1 MSFNIC
7 RGTLGRLAMF
17 AAIQRATRRAV
28 YSFAEPVL
36 GVFFGARVARQPM
49 TTNAIRTATKIPNCS
64 MSTMLILRRP
74 EWGGIKSCAGSLADL
89 QSLVAPTGRIWR
101 PRRCQSGFLLD
112 LACGDSASGPVS
124 YDQRGA
130 NNVQG
135 NSLSHGCDVRAF
147 IASACCRQEWR
158 WRWSKR
164 FLSYIDQSG
173 LDAQRRDRCRPA
185 RRRVS
190 QGGNLVIRQL
200 GDVGCDAPCLF
211 GRRVRREVADIEHR
225 PHLRPVHRV

>member
-130 NNVQG
+130 NNLFLMAVMFG
-135 NSLSHGCDVRAF
+135 LSSPALAAGKSGGGGGQS
-147 IASACCRQEWR
+147 AS
-158 WRWSKR
+158 SHT
-164 FLSYIDQSG
+164 STS
-173 LDAQRRDRCRPA
+173 PA
-185 RRRVS
+185 WTHRGVTAVGPR
-190 QGGNLVIRQL
+190 GGVY
-200 GDVGCDAPCLF
+200 
-211 GRRVRREVADIEHR
+211 HR
-225 PHLRPVHRV
+225 GGT